1 MHFLALLFAA
11 LTVLGVLPV
20 LIHLHGR
27 RRAKVQ
33 PLPTLL
39 LLLASH
45 RRVAQRTKLRHL
57 LLLIL
62 RVLVM
67 VAIPLCLAKPHLF
80 TIARECPD
88 FIVGLAALERE
99 GRA

>member
-1 MHFLALLFAA
+1 MHFLAPLFAA

-62 RVLVM
+62 RG
-67 VAIPLCLAKPHLF
+67 PSCLF
-80 TIARECPD
+80 TGGTARLHLIGQCFVAFDPG
-88 FIVGLAALERE
+88 VTLGLALR
-99 GRA
+99 